1 MKKLYER
8 LNIKPSE
15 YYGTLF
21 TVGLGLAAAVV
32 LNRQFRF
39 LPGFVDGLFSGLSIT
54 LMLIGGAK
62 KCRGDD
68 TKQ

>member
-8 LNIKPSE
+8 LNMKPSE

-32 LNRQFRF
+32 LNRQFGF

-54 LMLIGGAK
+54 LLLVGGTK
-62 KCRGDD
+62 KRRDD